1 MNKPKIAAKA
11 KAAASGGAVGP
22 SKVSHST
29 PGSLKKS
36 RLKRGKAKV
45 GLEKAAAAAGPS
57 AEEATS
63 LEALGGNA
71 EASPAAPSLQPATA
85 ADGSVTRLILTPA
98 AATAEASSSKP
109 KSKPKP
115 KLAETNANA
124 AVATKNG
131 VGAGN
136 NGGNGTKKRK
146 RERAMNGKEK
156 GKEEGRE
163 KEEGLDSKGG
173 GFIFM
178 CNARTKPEC
187 FKNRLFGYPKGKIG
201 TIEKIRPGMKLFL
214 FDFDLKLMY
223 GVYKAVSKGG
233 LNLVRDAFG
242 GKFPAQVKF
251 KIDKD
256 CRPLPES
263 SFRDAIKENYSSKTK
278 FNPELNSTQVRRL
291 IIIFESVSVPQ
302 SAPKEPRE
310 ERHLYKRRTQPPQYE
325 ERRPSFPVVHVR
337 APEDIN
343 RATHFAPHPMDYRC
357 GHALSNVHDGL
368 HTYYEQTVHAPESGQ
383 IPLAKEPRLV
393 PLALEPHDV
402 TSVPELQH
410 APPVYHHRL
419 APLFDVPPYRSRV
432 NPLHDHL
439 PAETS
444 DRSGHAEG
452 LRWIDDIA
460 SRGARV
466 EELYRPGEIAARG
479 DRVEEPYRQIAARG
493 ARVEEP
499 YRPGEITAHGARVEE
514 PYHPG
519 EITARGARVEDLYGP
534 SEIPVRGA
542 RVDDLYRRRGEDSAR
557 ATHVEGRYHS
567 DQLSTRAVD
576 LQLRSPYPPA
586 GYEVPNPA
594 YASTRRNAP
603 GVPVSSLYSF
613 SGAPL
618 YR

>member
-22 SKVSHST
+22 SKGSHST

-36 RLKRGKAKV
+36 KLKRGKAKV
-45 GLEKAAAAAGPS
+45 GLEKATAAAGPS
-57 AEEATS
+57 VEEATS
-63 LEALGGNA
+63 LEAVGGNA
-71 EASPAAPSLQPATA
+71 EALPAAPSLQPAAA

-98 AATAEASSSKP
+98 AATAEASASKP

-115 KLAETNANA
+115 KLAETNGNA

-131 VGAGN
+131 VGGGN

-156 GKEEGRE
+156 GKEEGRK

-173 GFIFM
+173 GLIFM
-178 CNARTKPEC
+178 CNAQTKPEC
-187 FKNRLFGYPKGKIG
+187 FQNRLFGYPKGKIG

-242 GKFPAQVKF
+242 GRFPAQVKF

-263 SFRDAIKENYSSKTK
+263 SFKDAIKENYSSKTK

-291 IIIFESVSVPQ
+291 IILFESVSVPQ
-302 SAPKEPRE
+302 SAPKEPLE
-310 ERHLYKRRTQPPQYE
+310 ERHLYERTQPPQYE
-325 ERRPSFPVVHVR
+325 ERRSSFPVVHVR
-337 APEDIN
+337 PPEDIN
-343 RATHFAPHPMDYRC
+343 RATHFAPHPMDYRL
-357 GHALSNVHDGL
+357 GHALSNVHDGP
-368 HTYYEQTVHAPESGQ
+368 HAYYQKTVRAPESGQ
-383 IPLAKEPRLV
+383 IPLATEPRLV
-393 PLALEPHDV
+393 PLALEPHHV

-419 APLFDVPPYRSRV
+419 APLFDVSYYRSRV

-444 DRSGHAEG
+444 DRSGHVED
-452 LRWIDDIA
+452 LRRIDDIA
-460 SRGARV
+460 YHRGAHVEELYRPGEIAARGARV
-466 EELYRPGEIAARG
+466 EELYRPGEIAT
-479 DRVEEPYRQIAARG
+479 RG

-499 YRPGEITAHGARVEE
+499 YRLGEIAASSAH
-514 PYHPG
+514 
-519 EITARGARVEDLYGP
+519 VEDLYGP

-542 RVDDLYRRRGEDSAR
+542 HVDDLYRRRGENSAR
-557 ATHVEGRYHS
+557 ATHVEDRYHS

-576 LQLRSPYPPA
+576 LPLRLPYPAA

-594 YASTRRNAP
+594 YSETSLSYASTRRNAP
-603 GVPVSSLYSF
+603 AVPVSSLYSF